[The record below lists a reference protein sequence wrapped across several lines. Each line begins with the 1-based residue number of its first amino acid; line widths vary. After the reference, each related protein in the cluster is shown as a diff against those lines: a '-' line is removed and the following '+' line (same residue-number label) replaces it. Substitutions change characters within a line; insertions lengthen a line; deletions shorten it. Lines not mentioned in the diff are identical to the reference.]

1 MTGPAYSVARVSMR
15 GHGRGGSLLVVPSE
29 MGPWRESV
37 VHPILYALV
46 PPFSVLADLME
57 NRNGDP
63 KWNDAL
69 RRVIDGV
76 AGLTAVDGATVITQP
91 YQVLAFGVKIVRRR
105 GPPQVTQVIVTKPV
119 EGARPRYAESLRE
132 LERLLQNEAGPLSNP
147 GWRGGI

>member
-1 MTGPAYSVARVSMR
+1 MR

-63 KWNDAL
+63 KWIDAL
-69 RRVIDGV
+69 RRAIDGV